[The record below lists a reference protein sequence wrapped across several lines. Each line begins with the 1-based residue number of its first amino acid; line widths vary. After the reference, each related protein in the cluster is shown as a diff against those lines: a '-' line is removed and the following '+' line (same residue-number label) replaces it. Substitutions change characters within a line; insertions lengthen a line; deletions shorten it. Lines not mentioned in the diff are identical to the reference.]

1 MTSTR
6 WFGLTVTVLAVALV
20 GCGCNGDGN
29 RVSTLENANRVL
41 AEENEEMEQKLA
53 RCHQRQ
59 SELGNDL
66 MNARADLSQAQR
78 DVRLAEEQ
86 ARAAQEALA
95 GIGSTGGDPAPGWV
109 ATTAGHMIT
118 VGSDILFASGKAEL
132 TNEGKR
138 RLDQVVQ
145 DLQSTYSGR
154 TVRVVGHTDADPI
167 RRTRNLWTDNLDLSS
182 NRAMAVTR
190 YLVTQGVSLQRIET
204 VGMVDSRPVASNGTS
219 DGKAKNRRVE
229 ILAVN

>member
-1 MTSTR
+1 M
-6 WFGLTVTVLAVALV
+6 GAHGPVVQ
-20 GCGCNGDGN
+20 
-29 RVSTLENANRVL
+29 
-41 AEENEEMEQKLA
+41 AE
-53 RCHQRQ
+53 
-59 SELGNDL
+59 G
-66 MNARADLSQAQR
+66 
-78 DVRLAEEQ
+78 
-86 ARAAQEALA
+86 
-95 GIGSTGGDPAPGWV
+95 P
-109 ATTAGHMIT
+109 
-118 VGSDILFASGKAEL
+118 
-132 TNEGKR
+132 
-138 RLDQVVQ
+138 LDQVVQ

-204 VGMVDSRPVASNGTS
+204 VGMADSRPVASNGTS

>member
-1 MTSTR
+1 MTPTR
-6 WFGLTVTVLAVALV
+6 RCGLIVTVLTVALV
-20 GCGCNGDGN
+20 GCGCNGDTN
-29 RVSTLENANRVL
+29 RVSALENANRVL
-41 AEENEEMEQKLA
+41 AEENEQMEDKLA
-53 RCHQRQ
+53 QCHQRQ
-59 SELGNDL
+59 SELSNDL
-66 MNARADLSQAQR
+66 MEAGADLSQAQR

-95 GIGSTGGDPAPGWV
+95 GIGSAGGEPAPGWV
-109 ATTAGHMIT
+109 ATTTGHMIT
-118 VGSDILFASGKAEL
+118 VGSDILFAAGKAEL
-132 TNEGKR
+132 TNEGER
-138 RLDQVVQ
+138 RLDQIAQ
-145 DLQSTYSGR
+145 DLQSAYTGR

-190 YLVTQGVSLQRIET
+190 YLVAQGVSLQRIET
-204 VGMVDSRPVASNGTS
+204 VGMADSRPVANNSTT